1 MWQWLWHEGRMV
13 ILRHQRSGVRIQ
25 KGEYPKVST
34 DKTLNIKVQTG
45 FKCFKSNRHSRPL
58 YIYFLTFQ
66 YSWQKI
72 CSFDNFANDWI
83 RTNELWCRKWPLC
96 RLRHSHCPPMAN
108 LEVVNYDSRQFS
120 SQCNASIVNGYA
132 LERSQTPTDK
142 LQACRRG
149 GGATETR
156 QALAL
161 SS

>member
-72 CSFDNFANDWI
+72 FSFDNFANDWI

-120 SQCNASIVNGYA
+120 SQCNASIVNYDCKVFIRLTTGLLGKVMTKEYF
-132 LERSQTPTDK
+132 
-142 LQACRRG
+142 
-149 GGATETR
+149 
-156 QALAL
+156 
-161 SS
+161 

>member
-1 MWQWLWHEGRMV
+1 MQTRDKFYKTFLSWV
-13 ILRHQRSGVRIQ
+13 IY
-25 KGEYPKVST
+25 EYPKVST

-120 SQCNASIVNGYA
+120 SQCNASIVNYDCKVFIRLTTGLLGKVMTKEYF
-132 LERSQTPTDK
+132 
-142 LQACRRG
+142 
-149 GGATETR
+149 
-156 QALAL
+156 
-161 SS
+161 